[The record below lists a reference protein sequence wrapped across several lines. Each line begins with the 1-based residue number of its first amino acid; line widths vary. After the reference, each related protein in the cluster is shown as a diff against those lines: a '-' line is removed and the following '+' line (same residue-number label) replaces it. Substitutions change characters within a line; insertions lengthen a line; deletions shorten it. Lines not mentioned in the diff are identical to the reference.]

1 MARSMKIVVAA
12 AFAALALAAGAA
24 SAETRTP
31 YQIQGSANCNAQA
44 FCEAFFPVTPAN
56 RRVELDRVNCIVT
69 TTQPLE
75 LSALRLST
83 TPPIVNALPVSQV
96 LDTGASDDH
105 YINEATSLFI
115 PAGFQA
121 SVEMGTTAGSNPFQI
136 ICSLYGNLVFLP

>member
-1 MARSMKIVVAA
+1 MARSMKIFVAA
-12 AFAALALAAGAA
+12 AFAALALTGAA

-44 FCEAFFPVTPAN
+44 FCETFFPVTPAN

-75 LSALRLST
+75 LSAIRLST

-96 LDTGASDDH
+96 LDTGASNDH

-115 PAGFQA
+115 AAGFQV
-121 SVEMGTTAGSNPFQI
+121 SIEMGTTAGSNPFRFV
-136 ICSLYGNLVFLP
+136 CSLYGDLVFLP